1 MIREFSDAQRAWDA
15 THEEGYWWYFSDQDG
30 PSLNSYV
37 QMEAIR
43 PRLLFWLVSCTSI
56 TAIFP
61 TDQPCLC
68 VQGAAHDVSG
78 WLYWC
83 LDCWEKYGVPG
94 QPPSVQELRRVNG
107 TMLVEA
113 GDDVSGFGDG
123 SQIYPS
129 LAGPVSSIR
138 FENLAD
144 GAEDRELLH
153 RLPLAERRALVS
165 EMWFDTPTPDTWRN
179 DPAKLEQLRREA
191 ARRVLLRE
199 RKRAKPSKS
208 DDVAFA
214 LRHLFVVLLLA
225 PAAAPPVASGMGLDA
240 KDFGAPLTC
249 PHPSGVQVPDQAAGC
264 RRRG

>member
-1 MIREFSDAQRAWDA
+1 MIREFNDAHRAWDA

-43 PRLLFWLVSCTSI
+43 PRLLFWL
-56 TAIFP
+56 
-61 TDQPCLC
+61 
-68 VQGAAHDVSG
+68 GAAHDVSG

-94 QPPSVQELRRVNG
+94 QPPSVQELSRVNG

-129 LAGPVSSIR
+129 LSGPVSSIR

-199 RKRAKPSKS
+199 RKRAKPIKS

-214 LRHLFVVLLLA
+214 LRHLSAVLLLA

-240 KDFGAPLTC
+240 KDFGAP
-249 PHPSGVQVPDQAAGC
+249 
-264 RRRG
+264 